1 MTLGFRTGVIIC
13 SLGTGLIDILG
24 SDDHIFARR
33 LHGWKGFHAMRYLL
47 HLPSSLICLAEFSL
61 FVILTVFSTQQLFR
75 IVPTLLIVGLVPI
88 PVFLPLRLND
98 FSSVLPSEP

>member
-1 MTLGFRTGVIIC
+1 MIIC

-33 LHGWKGFHAMRYLL
+33 LHGWKGFHAMRYL

-61 FVILTVFSTQQLFR
+61 FVILTVFSTQQYSSLSIITQLSDMRFDK
-75 IVPTLLIVGLVPI
+75 PY
-88 PVFLPLRLND
+88 FEDDLRHRTKLEGRNI
-98 FSSVLPSEP
+98 LR